1 MPQSAKGIYTGIN
14 VVSYLI
20 ATIRI
25 AGRLPVARLGENMKE
40 KTWKVVANTGKRAD
54 LESGT
59 ERTGIQKPDHIST
72 RDFTHRLAPGCK
84 IDDSAL
90 ESMFRR

>member
-14 VVSYLI
+14 VVPYHI

-25 AGRLPVARLGENMKE
+25 TGRLPVASQGERMKE
-40 KTWKVVANTGKRAD
+40 KTWKVVANTGKHAD

-59 ERTGIQKPDHIST
+59 EKTGIQKPDHIST
-72 RDFTHRLAPGCK
+72 RDFTHWLAPGSK

-90 ESMFRR
+90 ESMFKR